1 MEVRQLEYFVA
12 VVDERSFTKAAQ
24 RERVAQ
30 PAVSAQIQRLERQV
44 GQPLLTR
51 SSREVRLTQA
61 GAAFLPHARAALT
74 AIRDAQRAVDEVA
87 DLVRGSVAIGTVTLH
102 PVDVAGILADFHADH
117 PAVEITLGTD
127 NSDVL
132 LAKLADGRLDIAIVS
147 LGVDEE
153 PADLDLHVITD
164 EAIEAAVALDHPL
177 ARRRSLPLDVL
188 CTHPLISLPA
198 GTGLRTR
205 LDTSCAARG
214 VTPRI
219 AFEATSP
226 LALAEL
232 AGHGLGVAIL
242 PTSTARNDPKL
253 HVLRLVPPLRGRL
266 VWAWRRDMTSPAARL
281 LRERATGG
289 LRDRREAGMDT
300 PT

>member
-12 VVDERSFTKAAQ
+12 VVEESSFTKAAH
-24 RERVAQ
+24 REGVAQ
-30 PAVSAQIQRLERQV
+30 PAVSAQIRRLERQV
-44 GQPLLTR
+44 GQTLLTR
-51 SSREVRLTQA
+51 SSRDVRLTQA
-61 GAAFLPHARAALT
+61 GAAFLPHARAALA

-87 DLVRGSVAIGTVTLH
+87 HLVRGSVAIGTVTLH
-102 PVDVAGILADFHADH
+102 PVDVAGLLADFHADY
-117 PAVEITLGTD
+117 PAVEITLGAD

-147 LGVDEE
+147 IGVDEE
-153 PADLDLHVITD
+153 PADLDVQVITD
-164 EAIEAAVALDHPL
+164 EGIEAAVALDHPL

-188 CTHPLISLPA
+188 CTHPLISLPV

-205 LDTSCAARG
+205 LDTACAVMG

-219 AFEATSP
+219 AFEASSP
-226 LALAEL
+226 LELADL

-242 PTSTARNDPKL
+242 PTSMARHDPTL
-253 HVLRLVPPLRGRL
+253 HVLGLVPALRGRL

-281 LRERATGG
+281 LRERVTAG
-289 LRDRREAGMDT
+289 LRDQTAGGMVT
-300 PT
+300 LT